1 MEITKE
7 NDKKAPETKD
17 VEMNKQN
24 EEEINEDNTQIQE
37 QKSKL
42 SGGKAEGEAESEA
55 PSESDMG
62 SVEYVDDDLLEQMDG
77 GSEGTDDFATMK
89 ESDIGESEQNNFEDG
104 QMLDEK

>member
-1 MEITKE
+1 
-7 NDKKAPETKD
+7 
-17 VEMNKQN
+17 
-24 EEEINEDNTQIQE
+24 
-37 QKSKL
+37 
-42 SGGKAEGEAESEA
+42 
-55 PSESDMG
+55 MG